1 MHHHRLAVAALTY
14 SLTTTRSLI
23 TLRLHPT
30 PVVSSLSVP
39 ALIAGT
45 RREDS
50 ARLRGGRRAGLAGSP
65 WPPRAHFP
73 GVDVDLPSR
82 RGVAG
87 EESRCSGW
95 VPRKVTAPLDSGWA

>member
-30 PVVSSLSVP
+30 PVVSSLSM
-39 ALIAGT
+39 LIAGT

-95 VPRKVTAPLDSGWA
+95 VPRKVTVPLDSGWA